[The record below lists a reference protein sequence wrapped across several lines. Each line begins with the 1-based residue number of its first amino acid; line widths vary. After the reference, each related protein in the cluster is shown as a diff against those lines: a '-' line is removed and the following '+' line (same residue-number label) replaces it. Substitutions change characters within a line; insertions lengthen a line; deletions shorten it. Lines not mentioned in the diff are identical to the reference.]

1 MGSLFDN
8 KRSELIRKYEG
19 IENDAYQL
27 PGEDFHTIG
36 YGSTSYEDGSPI
48 GPNDSISDERAKELL
63 NHHIDRTR
71 SLVSQ
76 EPGYDELPPNAQ
88 VAVDSFAYNT
98 GPNFIKDDKNFGT
111 INSAIRSGDPQAV
124 ADALPL
130 YDNGG
135 LPGLVRRRQEEA
147 ALAVTPAMD
156 PVDST
161 LANDRTRAFGT
172 PAVLNGKDVKWGG
185 VDYGWQSPAS
195 FSTIEPPPPAPEP
208 QPQNA
213 VSRFA
218 GKVFGLF
225 GN

>member
-1 MGSLFDN
+1 MGSLFDK
-8 KRSELIRKYEG
+8 KRSELIRQYEG
-19 IENDAYQL
+19 KENNAYRL
-27 PGEDFHTIG
+27 PGENFYTIG
-36 YGSTSYEDGSPI
+36 YGSTSYEDGSRI
-48 GPNDSISDERAKELL
+48 GANDSISDERAKELL

-111 INSAIRSGDPQAV
+111 INRAIRSGDPQAV

-135 LPGLVRRRQEEA
+135 LPGLVRRREEEA

-172 PAVLNGKDVKWGG
+172 PAVLNGEDVKWGG
-185 VDYGWQSPAS
+185 VDYGWQSPES
-195 FSTIEPPPPAPEP
+195 FSTIEPPALTPEP

-213 VSRFA
+213 VKRFA
-218 GKVFGLF
+218 GKIFGM
-225 GN
+225 